1 MSSTKGESSTPT
13 CLSQQVELGRLRGDE
28 PKDRLFAK
36 QPVGN
41 GFRVAIVEPSEA
53 SVSRQHVLV
62 QRISDNRIKITNIT
76 TTNFVRVG
84 NDNIVAGESRE
95 LNVPAQ
101 FLVGTAE
108 IRVGEEPELQSL
120 AGTDTLP
127 GEAIQMSEKPLAAA
141 LLKLPDEQAE
151 PVIEWLD
158 SIVKVLQSAASS
170 SDFYQHATQALVKLV
185 GLDSGRVLMRKGNRW
200 EQKSHEIAPF
210 ATEEDCDAAPSSHIL
225 GSLLREKRTVWS
237 DPENSAF
244 DMQQSLVG
252 VQAVVA
258 APIFDRH
265 GEVIGALY
273 GDRHFRTRSLTQ
285 AGLPQISRAEAMLV
299 KILAASVA
307 TGLARVEQEQ
317 AAKDQE
323 QAAVAARALFGQFFT
338 PELSDKLASDPHML
352 SGRDTE
358 VTLLFCDI
366 RDFSG
371 ISQRLDP
378 SVTMDWIGDVIGVL
392 SDCVINHQGVLV
404 DYVGDELLAMWG
416 APSEQADQALLA
428 CRAAVAMQDALPT
441 LNQRWQSR
449 MGKPFRI
456 GVGINTGTARV
467 GNIGSHRK
475 MKYGPLGNTVNMA
488 SRVQGMTKVLEVRD
502 LDYRRDSRA
511 TELRVHDP
519 PALPGAGREYF
530 DARGIVRVAAAGRE
544 HLEDAATTL
553 RRSARRIREAELSQ
567 RRGRAQPADL
577 PISRRRSLADPA
589 FPGRGAFDLG
599 RRIQSVLGSNLGA
612 AGKIARRAAADGSG
626 NRLIFRGE
634 SPRAADRASDR

>member
-1 MSSTKGESSTPT
+1 VASQLILDVFHKGRVVYSDV
-13 CLSQQVELGRLRGDE
+13 LSQQVELGRLRGDE

-36 QPVGN
+36 QPMGN
-41 GFRVAIVEPSEA
+41 GFRVAIVDPSEA

-62 QRISDNRIKITNIT
+62 QRVSDDRIKITNIT

-84 NDNIVAGESRE
+84 NDNVAAGESRE
-95 LNVPAQ
+95 LTVPTQ
-101 FLVGTAE
+101 FLVGAAE
-108 IRVGEEPELQSL
+108 IRIGEEPELQSL
-120 AGTDTLP
+120 AGTSTLP

-185 GLDSGRVLMRKGNRW
+185 GLDSGRVLMRKGKGW
-200 EQKSHEIAPF
+200 EQKAQEIAPF
-210 ATEEDCDAAPSSHIL
+210 ASEEDSDVAPSSHIL

-237 DPENSAF
+237 DPANSAF

-273 GDRHFRTRSLTQ
+273 GDRHFGTGSAAQT
-285 AGLPQISRAEAMLV
+285 GLPQISRAEAMLV

-307 TGLARVEQEQ
+307 AGLARVEQEQ

-352 SGRDTE
+352 NGRDTE

-378 SVTMDWIGDVIGVL
+378 AVTMDWIGDVIGVL

-428 CRAAVAMQDALPT
+428 CRAAVAMQDALPM

-488 SRVQGMTKVLEVRD
+488 SRVQGMTKYLKSEILITAATRARLNSEFMTRRLCQVRVVNISTAVELYELRPTAEDAWKTLQQHYEEALQAFEKQNFRNAAGVLSRLISQYHED
-502 LDYRRDSRA
+502 GPSLILLSRA
-511 TELRVHDP
+511 VALLISGAEYNPSWDP
-519 PALPGAGREYF
+519 TWVPPG
-530 DARGIVRVAAAGRE
+530 
-544 HLEDAATTL
+544 
-553 RRSARRIREAELSQ
+553 
-567 RRGRAQPADL
+567 
-577 PISRRRSLADPA
+577 
-589 FPGRGAFDLG
+589 
-599 RRIQSVLGSNLGA
+599 
-612 AGKIARRAAADGSG
+612 K
-626 NRLIFRGE
+626 
-634 SPRAADRASDR
+634 

>member
-1 MSSTKGESSTPT
+1 MAPQLILDVFHKGRVVYSDV
-13 CLSQQVELGRLRGDE
+13 LSQQVELGRLRGDE
-28 PKDRLFAK
+28 SKDQLFAK

-53 SVSRQHVLV
+53 SVSRQHVLL
-62 QRISDNRIKITNIT
+62 QRISGNRIRITNIT

-84 NDNIVAGESRE
+84 DDNIVAGESRE
-95 LNVPAQ
+95 LTVPAK
-101 FLVGTAE
+101 FVVGTAE

-120 AGTDTLP
+120 AGTDTIP
-127 GEAIQMSEKPLAAA
+127 GEAIQLSEKPLAAA

-158 SIVKVLQSAASS
+158 SIVRVLQSAASS
-170 SDFYQHATQALVKLV
+170 SDFYEHATQALVKLV
-185 GLDSGRVLMRKGNRW
+185 GLDSGRVLMRKGNHW
-200 EQKSHEIAPF
+200 EQKSQEITPF
-210 ATEEDCDAAPSSHIL
+210 ASDEDCDAAPSNHIL

-244 DMQQSLVG
+244 DMEQSLVG

-273 GDRHFRTRSLTQ
+273 GDRHFRTRSSAQT
-285 AGLPQISRAEAMLV
+285 GMPQISRAEAMLV

-307 TGLARVEQEQ
+307 AGLARVEQEQ
-317 AAKDQE
+317 AATDQE

-428 CRAAVAMQDALPT
+428 CRAALAMQNALPT
-441 LNQRWQSR
+441 LNERWQSR

-488 SRVQGMTKVLEVRD
+488 SRVQGMTKYLKSEILITAATRARLNSEFMTRRLCQVRVVNIATPVELYELQPQAEGTWKTLQQHYEEALEEFEKQNFRNAAGVLSRLISQFPED
-502 LDYRRDSRA
+502 GPSLILLSRA
-511 TELRVHDP
+511 VALLIAGAEYNPSWDP
-519 PALPGAGREYF
+519 TWVPPG
-530 DARGIVRVAAAGRE
+530 
-544 HLEDAATTL
+544 
-553 RRSARRIREAELSQ
+553 
-567 RRGRAQPADL
+567 
-577 PISRRRSLADPA
+577 
-589 FPGRGAFDLG
+589 
-599 RRIQSVLGSNLGA
+599 
-612 AGKIARRAAADGSG
+612 K
-626 NRLIFRGE
+626 
-634 SPRAADRASDR
+634 